1 MFLPFK
7 NRFSLQF
14 GRRRVA
20 FLICFIMSFDSAIFP
35 APFWAMSPE
44 KCDGVY
50 IRTSVAKF
58 IIFFRCRQIR
68 RSKVYYQQNR
78 NLQSNR

>member
-35 APFWAMSPE
+35 APFWAMSPDP
-44 KCDGVY
+44 CR
-50 IRTSVAKF
+50 ITSAL
-58 IIFFRCRQIR
+58 
-68 RSKVYYQQNR
+68 QNSFVWGR
-78 NLQSNR
+78 V